1 MSIWTSDSETDP
13 APPAAG
19 GGGGAPAILVASGDD
34 TMQGADA
41 TLDLPD
47 PPDGQVWKHLEFRAW
62 SWFGGKK
69 AQTKNW
75 EGFLRGLYHR
85 DGGTQA
91 SWYHGEDGNGR
102 WLSGGNK
109 DTGTTYAVGVVRR
122 DANRGYTLEY
132 DPDANR
138 LSYAAFSEGSQGGQ
152 PPNLGDLLVTGYS
165 GPA

>member
-1 MSIWTSDSETDP
+1 MANRTEVHGI
-13 APPAAG
+13 
-19 GGGGAPAILVASGDD
+19 
-34 TMQGADA
+34 
-41 TLDLPD
+41 
-47 PPDGQVWKHLEFRAW
+47 
-62 SWFGGKK
+62 
-69 AQTKNW
+69 
-75 EGFLRGLYHR
+75 R

-132 DPDANR
+132 DPGANR
-138 LSYAAFSEGSQGGQ
+138 LSYAPFSEGSQGGQ

-165 GPA
+165 GPIPSTS